1 MSFCGYIESYNPATI
16 MRFLHHEDRVRELT
30 YEDVFLVPQ
39 FSDVSSRM
47 DVDLRPVDGTGMTI
61 PVVVANMNA
70 VAGRRMAETITR
82 RGGLV
87 VLPQDMAMDQIERTV
102 RYVKSRNH
110 VLETP
115 VVLDENETIQKA
127 LNLLHKRAHGA
138 VVVVDSQQRPVGMFA
153 EKDARDRDRWAAL
166 SDVMT
171 RNVVTMT
178 DQADS
183 KVLYDVIRDRRIPV
197 LPVINHSGSLKGV
210 VTEKGLVRSSI
221 YTPAV
226 NRRNELLTAVAV
238 GINARIEE
246 QLTQLKE
253 IGVDIFVLDTAH
265 GAQSKMFSAVERAR
279 SFLGDE
285 AIIVAG
291 NIVDE
296 EATRRCVAAGA
307 SIVKVGVGPG
317 AMCTT
322 RMMTG
327 VGRPQ
332 FSAVAACATVA
343 REMGAHVWADGG
355 VRHPRDVVMAVAAG
369 ASAAMFGSWWAGT
382 HESAAD
388 MQRDM
393 DGRLFKDNFGMASA
407 RAVNDRVRQ
416 DDAFKQARKQFFEE
430 GISHSRM
437 YLKEGEESAEDIL
450 DKITAGL
457 RSACTY
463 NGAKD
468 LAAFYERAVVG
479 VQTPAGYKEGRPLD
493 MRW

>member
-1 MSFCGYIESYNPATI
+1 MK
-16 MRFLHHEDRVRELT
+16 FLHGEDRSKELT

-39 FSDVSSRM
+39 MSDVTSRM
-47 DVDLRPVDGTGMTI
+47 DVDLSTVDGTGMTV

-70 VAGRRMAETITR
+70 VAGRRMAETVTR

-87 VLPQDMAMDQIERTV
+87 VLPQDMSMERIERTV
-102 RYVKSRNH
+102 KYVKSRHH

-115 VVLDENETIQKA
+115 VELDEHETIQKA
-127 LNLLHKRAHGA
+127 INLLYKRAHGA
-138 VVVVDSQQRPVGMFA
+138 VVVVDSGNRPVGMFM
-153 EKDARDRDRWAAL
+153 EKDARDRDRWASL
-166 SDVMT
+166 SEVMT
-171 RNVVTMT
+171 RDVVTMT
-178 DQADS
+178 DQADP
-183 KVLYDVIRDRRIPV
+183 KVLFDVIRDRRIPV
-197 LPVINHSGSLKGV
+197 LPVIDTHGALKGV

-221 YTPAV
+221 YKPAV
-226 NRRNELLTAVAV
+226 NQAGELLTAVAV
-238 GINARIEE
+238 GINADIE
-246 QLTQLKE
+246 LKLKKLQE
-253 IGVDIFVLDTAH
+253 IGVDVFVLDTAH
-265 GAQSKMFSAVERAR
+265 GAQQKMFDAVKRAR
-279 SFLGDE
+279 VFLGDN
-285 AIIVAG
+285 AVVVAG

-296 EATRRCVAAGA
+296 DATRRCIEAGA

-327 VGRPQ
+327 MGRPQ
-332 FSAVAACATVA
+332 FSAVSACARVA

-355 VRHPRDVVMAVAAG
+355 VRHPRDVVMAIAAG

-382 HESAAD
+382 YESAAD

-407 RAVNDRVRQ
+407 RAVTNRNRKDT
-416 DDAFKQARKQFFEE
+416 DAFKQARKQFFEE

-437 YLKEGEESAEDIL
+437 YMKEGEESAEDIL

-463 NGAKD
+463 AGARD
-468 LAAFYERAVVG
+468 LAAFHERAVIG
-479 VQTPAGYKEGRPLD
+479 VQTPAGYKEGRPLNT
-493 MRW
+493 RW